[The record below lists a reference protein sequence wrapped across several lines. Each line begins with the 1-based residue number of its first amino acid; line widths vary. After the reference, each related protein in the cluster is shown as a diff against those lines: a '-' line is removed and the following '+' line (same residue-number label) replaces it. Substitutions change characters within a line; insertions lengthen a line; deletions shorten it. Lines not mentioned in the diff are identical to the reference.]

1 MLMRTLPTRDVRNDQ
16 GTVGDAADDDLSSL
30 LDAVIGDRFAV
41 AIEELV
47 LRVASVV
54 TSAPPDEQQQLHDL
68 ASEYKT
74 ALLRI
79 VDTYLKI

>member
-1 MLMRTLPTRDVRNDQ
+1 MCH
-16 GTVGDAADDDLSSL
+16 AADDDLSSL

-54 TSAPPDEQQQLHDL
+54 TSAPPDERQQLQDL
-68 ASEYKT
+68 AGEYKT
-74 ALLRI
+74 ALLLI
-79 VDTYLKI
+79 VDMYLRP

>member
-1 MLMRTLPTRDVRNDQ
+1 LCH
-16 GTVGDAADDDLSSL
+16 AADDDLSSL

-54 TSAPPDEQQQLHDL
+54 TSAPPDERQQLQDL
-68 ASEYKT
+68 AGEYKT
-74 ALLRI
+74 ALLLI
-79 VDTYLKI
+79 VDTYLRP

>member
-1 MLMRTLPTRDVRNDQ
+1 LCH
-16 GTVGDAADDDLSSL
+16 AADDDLSSL

-54 TSAPPDEQQQLHDL
+54 TSAPPDERQQLQDL
-68 ASEYKT
+68 AGEYKT
-74 ALLRI
+74 ALLLI
-79 VDTYLKI
+79 VDMYLRP

>member
-1 MLMRTLPTRDVRNDQ
+1 MCH
-16 GTVGDAADDDLSSL
+16 AADDDLSSL

-54 TSAPPDEQQQLHDL
+54 TSAPPDERQQLQDL
-68 ASEYKT
+68 AGEYKT
-74 ALLRI
+74 ALLLI
-79 VDTYLKI
+79 VDTYLRP